1 MAKEIFPSTSEG
13 IGFFS
18 ILADGKH
25 QRHALIA
32 WRMEVDGSGGEPI
45 LYPRL
50 APGARLIAEF
60 PNGYVDHDN
69 QKFVKNLS
77 DLEGLK

>member
-18 ILADGKH
+18 ILTTGKH
-25 QRHALIA
+25 QRHALIG
-32 WRMEVDGSGGEPI
+32 WRMSMDGSGGEPI

-50 APGARLIAEF
+50 ADDARLIAEF
-60 PNGYVDHDN
+60 PNGYLDHDT
-69 QKFVKNLS
+69 QAFFKNLS